1 MILYN
6 GGEQVVIDKS
16 NIVDDLLHIL
26 KINYIFVDIVDN
38 RKQVS
43 IVDGVVEVIVERYTW
58 IL

>member
-26 KINYIFVDIVDN
+26 KINYIC
-38 RKQVS
+38 
-43 IVDGVVEVIVERYTW
+43 
-58 IL
+58 